1 MKTIKIP
8 NKANRL
14 NKTSNSCIRF
24 LKKRGSIILVQKEVV
39 AIPTKQT
46 AAVDI
51 FADKKKSTQWAA
63 NRNPTILVFNKE
75 RRELNT
81 KDRFNAKRTMTNP
94 FPGPAMVTCEPPNK
108 ATTIP
113 PATAAIIPESGGAS
127 EAMASPKPKGKA
139 ISETTKPAKTF

>member
-1 MKTIKIP
+1 M
-8 NKANRL
+8 
-14 NKTSNSCIRF
+14 
-24 LKKRGSIILVQKEVV
+24 

-81 KDRFNAKRTMTNP
+81 KDRFNAKRTMTNK
-94 FPGPAMVTCEPPNK
+94 N
-108 ATTIP
+108 
-113 PATAAIIPESGGAS
+113 AAIPVR
-127 EAMASPKPKGKA
+127 
-139 ISETTKPAKTF
+139 